1 MWRSEYQIQKLYDFE
16 YRSGMEMNM
25 RSCPKG
31 CVPDATSY
39 EPYDAY
45 DSYEPYD
52 AYDSYEPFVPKTSP
66 KRKKTVKKPSACTI
80 HRFFPEQCD
89 AQPNCRYV
97 KSTKRSPYC
106 TTKRKKTSS
115 NLYRSTN
122 EDDGG
127 FPYAH
132 RTADYPTT
140 TKKAINVKFNIFQR
154 DLANFGDYPEIT
166 DVLRGGQPEK
176 TDSLNFGGYFL
187 GFNAKTKDERDIR
200 YINERLYYIK
210 EELIPTIING
220 IHQVSQKNSVNWF
233 ILPRSVS
240 QESFVEQFESSFSS
254 LFSYEKDE
262 NVILVSDDNKNK
274 ISTFHQLPG
283 ESKKEKDELVN
294 ACIVKNKLDKKN
306 S

>member
-66 KRKKTVKKPSACTI
+66 RALHNSPKRKKTVKKPSACTI
-80 HRFFPEQCD
+80 HGFFPEQCD

-115 NLYRSTN
+115 NLYRSTKRSAAELARTEAARAKVAAGASFVVTGSVV
-122 EDDGG
+122 EDDPQRLCEISEAVHGG
-127 FPYAH
+127 
-132 RTADYPTT
+132 
-140 TKKAINVKFNIFQR
+140 V
-154 DLANFGDYPEIT
+154 
-166 DVLRGGQPEK
+166 
-176 TDSLNFGGYFL
+176 
-187 GFNAKTKDERDIR
+187 
-200 YINERLYYIK
+200 
-210 EELIPTIING
+210 
-220 IHQVSQKNSVNWF
+220 
-233 ILPRSVS
+233 
-240 QESFVEQFESSFSS
+240 
-254 LFSYEKDE
+254 
-262 NVILVSDDNKNK
+262 
-274 ISTFHQLPG
+274 
-283 ESKKEKDELVN
+283 
-294 ACIVKNKLDKKN
+294 
-306 S
+306 